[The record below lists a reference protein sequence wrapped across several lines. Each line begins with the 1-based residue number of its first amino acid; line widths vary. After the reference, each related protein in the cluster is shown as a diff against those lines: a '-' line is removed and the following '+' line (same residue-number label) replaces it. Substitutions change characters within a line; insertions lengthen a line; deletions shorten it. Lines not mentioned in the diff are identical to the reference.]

1 MKTACALLIL
11 SPLLV
16 LGADALHWYEVET
29 IRTPTGIVFGNGNWL
44 GIFEDG
50 RYSSTNALGWIK
62 RSDNA
67 STTRPEFL
75 RSEFY
80 YIGSTIFASSNGWSN
95 LRSVGDVGLNHA
107 FTFGN
112 DQFYAARNNEIAFS
126 R

>member
-1 MKTACALLIL
+1 MKTECALLIL

-44 GIFEDG
+44 GIFENG

-67 STTRPEFL
+67 SSIKPDFL
-75 RSEFY
+75 RGEFY
-80 YIGSTIFASSNGWSN
+80 YLGSTIAASSNGWSN
-95 LRSVGDVGLNHA
+95 FRMIGVSVGLGSVQLS
-107 FTFGN
+107 TYGN
-112 DQFYAARNNEIAFS
+112 DQFYAARNNE
-126 R
+126 